1 MKRTWIPTAVTA
13 VCILA
18 LAVISKY
25 VINVE
30 LDFISQYGPV
40 WIFIAYIITR
50 DKAGKSRTCSSPLF
64 WSLAI
69 VFVTI
74 AILVVYAV

>member
-1 MKRTWIPTAVTA
+1 MGKTWMPTVVT
-13 VCILA
+13 VICLLT

-25 VINVE
+25 VINIE

-50 DKAGKSRTCSSPLF
+50 DKAGKSRACSSPLF